1 MQELEDAL
9 ISAGYTTTYG
19 PRVDP
24 VLVALAWALDQIN
37 EDNLTAGQLAV
48 FFAARATLKD

>member
-9 ISAGYTTTYG
+9 ISAGYATAYE
-19 PRVDP
+19 PRIDP
-24 VLVALAWALDQIN
+24 VRVALAWALDQIN

-48 FFAARATLKD
+48 VFAARAFLKD